1 MWTNAREVRERCERG
16 TDLNAAL
23 RKEKEAWT
31 TKRRAGQKSENEVAE
46 GDKKGKERAQ

>member
-1 MWTNAREVRERCERG
+1 ML
-16 TDLNAAL
+16 DLNVVQLAPLL

-31 TKRRAGQKSENEVAE
+31 TKRRAGQKSENGVAE